1 MSNQHVYFD
10 HEDVMPKLLKCPEE
24 LINLMVKDKK
34 ERKWIL
40 KQLEEE
46 GPHHKQVLSALLLSR
61 LKVLVTTIE
70 SDKACKF
77 KLQEG
82 YDITRVE
89 DKIEIN
95 YPIAMPIHLTHC
107 TDEKKV
113 ANAISHAPEHEV
125 LIYTMCM
132 QVVEWAI
139 DTVAHH

>member
-10 HEDVMPKLLKCPEE
+10 HEEVMPKLLKCSEE
-24 LINLMVKDKK
+24 LISLMVKDKK
-34 ERKWIL
+34 ERKWVH
-40 KQLEEE
+40 KELEEE
-46 GPHHKQVLSALLLSR
+46 GPHPKQVLTALLLSR

-82 YDITRVE
+82 YDIRRVE
-89 DKIEIN
+89 DKAEVN

-107 TDEKKV
+107 TNEKKV
-113 ANAISHAPEHEV
+113 ASAISHSPEHEV
-125 LIYTMCM
+125 LIYAMCM